1 MQFAEIYEYFQVSLI
16 YPNIACF
23 QYKYYTFRLIQ
34 VLPVFICAQ
43 TTYSDLYRYC
53 PFIFHLH
60 LQVLHAFI
68 CISIIYFYLLKYYL
82 F

>member
-1 MQFAEIYEYFQVSLI
+1 MQFAEIYENLI
-16 YPNIACF
+16 YANIACF
-23 QYKYYTFRLIQ
+23 QYKYWLIQ

-68 CISIIYFYLLKYYL
+68 CISIIYIYLLKYYL